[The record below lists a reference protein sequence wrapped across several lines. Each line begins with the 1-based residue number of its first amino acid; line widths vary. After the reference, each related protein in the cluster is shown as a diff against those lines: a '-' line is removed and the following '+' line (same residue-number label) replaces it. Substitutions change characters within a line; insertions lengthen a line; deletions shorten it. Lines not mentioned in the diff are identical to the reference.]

1 MSSKIKGLN
10 IKIGADM
17 TGLDTALKNIE
28 NTSKSTNSELKVI
41 TNSLKQNKDSVVLW
55 EQKQQVLTKAIE
67 NSREKTKALLQ
78 AQKGIEQAFRDGDI
92 DRNAY
97 DKFKEKLQKSSDKLK
112 ELKNQQTDFENKFKS
127 GEIDKDTYDKF
138 IEKVKRAE
146 REVQGLE
153 NSQRSMEEN
162 VRLKTV
168 SEEQFRAFQREIEQS
183 ENQTR
188 NLNEQLRD
196 ANDNIQRLGN
206 QSENTADD
214 VENLTEEVQNSSETV
229 QNSANGGYTV
239 LGNVFANVIT
249 EGIKLAGNTLK
260 DFTKDVITTGEEY
273 EAAIS
278 NVVAISG
285 AMSDDVELL
294 EAKAE
299 EMGAKTKFTA
309 AESAEAMSYMA
320 MAGWKTDDMLSGLE
334 GIMNLAAASGEDLAS
349 VSDIVTDALTA
360 FGLQASDSAHFA
372 DVLAAA
378 SSNSNTN
385 VAMMGETFQYAA
397 PIAGTLKYS
406 IEDMAIATGLMANS
420 GIKASQAGT
429 TLNSALS
436 RMAKPTKEMK
446 TYMQQLRLA
455 TTQTFDKAADPDAVE
470 KAMRIVEDRTLSA
483 ENAQIKLNQAIEK
496 YGENSDQALIATNN
510 LTKAQN
516 SLEEAQ
522 EAVTSLQ
529 AGETVS
535 IIDKNLLLTDEN
547 GNLKSLRDTID
558 TLKNAFS
565 GLSEVQQAEAAS
577 ALFGKN
583 SMAGMLAIVN
593 SKTEDYNKLAE
604 SVDNANGAAQGM
616 ADTMLDNLQGD
627 KTLFESAFDGM
638 KISISKEL
646 NPALREL
653 FKYGTEQMP
662 KLQKSFEP
670 IAKFISKVVENLPK
684 AIDSLQKI
692 KPLLTGI
699 LTLTTEIAVIYGAMK
714 VKDKI
719 IELIPAIKSL
729 WGVIATTPLGAITAG
744 ATAIVAAI
752 AAGLSLRKYIIDDL
766 EIEQTELEKLTEKH
780 NEEIQAL
787 ADKRQAISDLNDSFY
802 ENADGIQFQTDRT
815 KDLWKEL
822 DRLTDKS
829 GNVQQKDQ
837 ERAKYIL
844 GELNEALGTEYTMT
858 GNQIDNYRQLSSE
871 IDNVIAKK
879 QAEMMVDAY
888 LANSPEMNKQRI
900 EAKSDY
906 EKYDKEYQEKQ
917 KALEDA
923 ERTFKTFRKEY
934 LDGLDISPEEF
945 LNGDF
950 DNDNGITIANTLISA
965 REELQKAENAR
976 TQAKIT
982 FEKTSEYFEKLDK
995 IQEAYSLQQYD
1006 RIADIIYSE
1015 QELTNSTLD
1024 ETMSD
1029 AEQRLQAYNDY
1040 CLKTLSDFDLT
1051 VKDMK
1056 QKSVDE
1062 MEKEISELVRLGL
1075 VAGKTP
1081 EEIWENFSED
1091 FNKIQAEGLDISPL
1105 ITPFIESGLEPSK
1118 AFDDWKKTFR
1128 TQYENGGDMN
1138 SIIEWLGNSRY
1149 YRSIPYVFGSNDEY
1163 VKYLKEQSAS
1173 GLDISDFLVF
1183 GANAGLAESSEEFV
1197 SLFKENVER
1206 NLANGW
1212 DVSELLDT
1220 GNRFEIDLA
1229 EQFSKTFGEQ
1239 MQILADNGIDLS
1251 EFVSYAES
1259 HSKSLADLSGEN
1271 FLNELSTYL
1280 SENATEKLAVK
1291 LTDVQQKFNVFG
1303 SPALSS
1309 MSSMFGNDPIT
1320 LSERLIEFYNNG
1332 YDISELAK
1340 IAEKQGINIADVFG
1354 DNYTDVI
1361 QQQIDKGYSIVEL
1374 LEWGESSGLKVGDML
1389 GENYTDE
1396 AQSFVDDGFS
1406 IISLIAWAEN
1416 AGYTIGEIF
1425 GANFSHYVE
1434 QYINDKH
1441 EEYQKVSQNTGG
1453 FIKNN
1458 ILDRL
1463 PFMADGGFLAHGQ
1476 AVVAEAGPELLE
1488 VVNGGVRVTPLT
1500 ENSRNLATNKSQ
1512 IINYNNYTINATISN
1527 GYDVARL
1534 AEDLETERRRIERG
1548 MGK

>member
-28 NTSKSTNSELKVI
+28 NTSKSTNSELRLI
-41 TNSLKQNKDSVVLW
+41 NSSLKQNKDSVVLW
-55 EQKQQVLTKAIE
+55 QQKQQVLTNAIA
-67 NSREKTKALLQ
+67 NSKEKTNALLQ

-168 SEEQFRAFQREIEQS
+168 SEEQYRAFQREIENS
-183 ENQTR
+183 ESQTR
-188 NLNEQLRD
+188 NLNEQLRN
-196 ANDNIQRLGN
+196 ANENIQRLGN
-206 QSENTADD
+206 RAE
-214 VENLTEEVQNSSETV
+214 
-229 QNSANGGYTV
+229 NSANGSYTV

-320 MAGWKTDDMLSGLE
+320 MAGWKTNDMLSGLD
-334 GIMNLAAASGEDLAS
+334 GIMNLAAASGEDLAT

-446 TYMQQLRLA
+446 TYMQQLGLA

-558 TLKNAFS
+558 TLKSAFS

-593 SKTEDYNKLAE
+593 SKTEDYNKLADA
-604 SVDNANGAAQGM
+604 VDNANGAAQGM

-627 KTLFESAFDGM
+627 KTLFESAFDGV
-638 KISISKEL
+638 KISLSKEL

-684 AIDSLQKI
+684 AIDSLEKAKPVISAICTDALAIFVGIKALQITKKI
-692 KPLLTGI
+692 KTS
-699 LTLTTEIAVIYGAMK
+699 
-714 VKDKI
+714 
-719 IELIPAIKSL
+719 LIPAISSL
-729 WGVIATTPLGAITAG
+729 WGL
-744 ATAIVAAI
+744 I
-752 AAGLSLRKYIIDDL
+752 AAHPIGALLTAVGLVTTTILKGVYTYRDAQL
-766 EIEQTELEKLTEKH
+766 EVKSETEKLIEKH
-780 NEEIQAL
+780 NEEIQLL
-787 ADKRQAISDLNDSFY
+787 ADKRNAVKDLNDAFY
-802 ENADGIQFQTDRT
+802 ENADGIQNQTDRAQ
-815 KDLWKEL
+815 DLWKEL
-822 DRLTDKS
+822 DRLADKS

-844 GELNEALGTEYTMT
+844 GELNEALGTEYSMT
-858 GNQIDNYRQLSSE
+858 DNQINGYKLLSDE
-871 IDNVIAKK
+871 IDNVIEKK

-888 LANSPEMNKQRI
+888 LANSSEMNKQRI

-906 EKYDKEYQEKQ
+906 EKYDKEYQEQQ

-923 ERTFKTFRKEY
+923 ERRFDIFKKNMMNGSNITADDYVAGNFA
-934 LDGLDISPEEF
+934 DGETSTVAGKKLAQAV
-945 LNGDF
+945 
-950 DNDNGITIANTLISA
+950 ITA
-965 REELQKAENAR
+965 RENVQHAENAL

-982 FEKTSEYFEKLDK
+982 FNETSEYFQKLDE
-995 IQEAYSLQQYD
+995 IQEAYSLGQYS
-1006 RIADIIYSE
+1006 RISDIIYAE
-1015 QELTNSTLD
+1015 KDLTSTTLD
-1024 ETMSD
+1024 DSMSD

-1075 VAGKTP
+1075 IAGKTP

-1091 FNKIQAEGLDISPL
+1091 FDKIQAKGLDISPL

-1163 VKYLKEQSAS
+1163 IKYLKEQSAS
-1173 GLDISDFLVF
+1173 GLDISDLLVF

-1271 FLNELSTYL
+1271 FLNELSTYI
-1280 SENATEKLAVK
+1280 SENATEKL
-1291 LTDVQQKFNVFG
+1291 TNVQQKLVAIGG
-1303 SPALSS
+1303 SAL
-1309 MSSMFGNDPIT
+1309 GAILGIAPVT
-1320 LSERLIEFYNNG
+1320 LSEKIIKSFNNG

-1374 LEWGESSGLKVGDML
+1374 LEWGEKSGLKVGDML

-1396 AQSFVDDGFS
+1396 AQSFVDEGFS

-1434 QYINDKH
+1434 QYINDKR

-1488 VVNGGVRVTPLT
+1488 VMNGGVRVTPLT
-1500 ENSRNLATNKSQ
+1500 ENSRNLATNKNQ

>member
-55 EQKQQVLTKAIE
+55 QQKQQVLTNAIA
-67 NSREKTKALLQ
+67 NSKEKTNALLQ

-138 IEKVKRAE
+138 VEKVKRAE

-153 NSQRSMEEN
+153 NSQRSMQEN
-162 VRLKTV
+162 VRIGTI
-168 SEEQFRAFQREIEQS
+168 SEEQYRAFQREIESS
-183 ENQTR
+183 ENRTR

-239 LGNVFANVIT
+239 LGNVFANIIT

-446 TYMQQLRLA
+446 TYMQQLGLA
-455 TTQTFDKAADPDAVE
+455 TTQTFDKAADPNAVE

-496 YGENSDQALIATNN
+496 YGENSNQALIATNN

-547 GNLKSLRDTID
+547 GNLKSLRDTMD
-558 TLKNAFS
+558 TLKSAFS

-593 SKTEDYNKLAE
+593 SKTEDYNKLADA
-604 SVDNANGAAQGM
+604 VDNANGAAQGM

-627 KTLFESAFDGM
+627 KTLFESAFDGV
-638 KISISKEL
+638 KISLSKEL

-653 FKYGTEQMP
+653 VQYGTEQMP
-662 KLQKSFEP
+662 KIQKSFEP

-719 IELIPAIKSL
+719 IQLIPAIKSL
-729 WGVIATTPLGAITAG
+729 WGVVANPLVATG
-744 ATAIVAAI
+744 VA
-752 AAGLSLRKYIIDDL
+752 LSALAVGVKSYIDNL
-766 EIEQTELEKLTEKH
+766 EIEQTEIEKLTEKH
-780 NEEIQAL
+780 NEEIQLL
-787 ADKRQAISDLNDSFY
+787 ADKRKAVQDLNDAFY
-802 ENADGIQFQTDRT
+802 ESADGIQNQTDRT
-815 KDLWKEL
+815 QELWKEL

-844 GELNEALGTEYTMT
+844 GELNEALGTEYSMT
-858 GNQIDNYRQLSSE
+858 DNQINGYKLLSAE
-871 IDNVIAKK
+871 IDKVIAKK

-888 LANSPEMNKQRI
+888 LANSSEMNKQRI

-906 EKYDKEYQEKQ
+906 EKYDKEYQEQQ

-923 ERTFKTFRKEY
+923 ERRFDIFKKNMMNGSNITADDYVAGNFA
-934 LDGLDISPEEF
+934 DGETSTVAGKKLAQAV
-945 LNGDF
+945 
-950 DNDNGITIANTLISA
+950 ITA
-965 REELQKAENAR
+965 RENVQHAENAL

-982 FEKTSEYFEKLDK
+982 FNETSEYFQKLDE
-995 IQEAYSLQQYD
+995 IQEAYSLGQYS
-1006 RIADIIYSE
+1006 RISDIIYAE
-1015 QELTNSTLD
+1015 KDLTSTTLD
-1024 ETMSD
+1024 DSMSD

-1173 GLDISDFLVF
+1173 GLDISDLLVF

-1280 SENATEKLAVK
+1280 SENVTEE
-1291 LTDVQQKFNVFG
+1291 LTNVQQELRAIDG
-1303 SPALSS
+1303 SAPGAML
-1309 MSSMFGNDPIT
+1309 GIAPVT
-1320 LSERLIEFYNNG
+1320 LSEKLIKSFSNG

-1374 LEWGESSGLKVGDML
+1374 LEWGESSGLEI
-1389 GENYTDE
+1389 GEMFGGNYTNE
-1396 AQSFVDDGFS
+1396 AQSFVDEGFS
-1406 IISLIAWAEN
+1406 IQSLLSWATLAGIDAGTLFGEKFQEYADLYIS
-1416 AGYTIGEIF
+1416 
-1425 GANFSHYVE
+1425 E
-1434 QYINDKH
+1434 QEK
-1441 EEYQKVSQNTGG
+1441 YQKVFQNTGS

-1488 VVNGGVRVTPLT
+1488 VVNGGVRVTPLS
-1500 ENSRNLATNKSQ
+1500 ENSRNIATNQGQKIFYS
-1512 IINYNNYTINATISN
+1512 NYTINATISN
-1527 GYDVARL
+1527 GYDVSRL
-1534 AEDLETERRRIERG
+1534 AEELETERRRIERG
-1548 MGK
+1548 LGQ

>member
-28 NTSKSTNSELKVI
+28 NTSKSTNSELRLI
-41 TNSLKQNKDSVVLW
+41 NSSLKQNKDSVVLW
-55 EQKQQVLTKAIE
+55 QQKQQVLTNAIA
-67 NSREKTKALLQ
+67 NSREKTNALLQ

-168 SEEQFRAFQREIEQS
+168 SEEQYRAFQREIES
-183 ENQTR
+183 SANRTR

-239 LGNVFANVIT
+239 LGNVFANIIT

-285 AMSDDVELL
+285 AMSDDVKLL

-320 MAGWKTDDMLSGLE
+320 MAGWKTDDMLSGLD

-446 TYMQQLRLA
+446 TYMQQLGLA

-558 TLKNAFS
+558 TLKSAFS

-593 SKTEDYNKLAE
+593 SKTEDYNKLADA
-604 SVDNANGAAQGM
+604 VDNANGAAQGM

-627 KTLFESAFDGM
+627 KTLFESAFDGV
-638 KISISKEL
+638 KISLSKEL

-662 KLQKSFEP
+662 KLQKSFES

-699 LTLTTEIAVIYGAMK
+699 LTLTAEIAVIYGAMK
-714 VKDKI
+714 VKDKMMKVKDKI
-719 IELIPAIKSL
+719 IQLIPAIKSL
-729 WGVIATTPLGAITAG
+729 WGV
-744 ATAIVAAI
+744 VAA
-752 AAGLSLRKYIIDDL
+752 
-766 EIEQTELEKLTEKH
+766 
-780 NEEIQAL
+780 N
-787 ADKRQAISDLNDSFY
+787 
-802 ENADGIQFQTDRT
+802 
-815 KDLWKEL
+815 
-822 DRLTDKS
+822 
-829 GNVQQKDQ
+829 
-837 ERAKYIL
+837 
-844 GELNEALGTEYTMT
+844 
-858 GNQIDNYRQLSSE
+858 
-871 IDNVIAKK
+871 
-879 QAEMMVDAY
+879 
-888 LANSPEMNKQRI
+888 P
-900 EAKSDY
+900 
-906 EKYDKEYQEKQ
+906 
-917 KALEDA
+917 
-923 ERTFKTFRKEY
+923 
-934 LDGLDISPEEF
+934 
-945 LNGDF
+945 
-950 DNDNGITIANTLISA
+950 
-965 REELQKAENAR
+965 
-976 TQAKIT
+976 
-982 FEKTSEYFEKLDK
+982 
-995 IQEAYSLQQYD
+995 
-1006 RIADIIYSE
+1006 
-1015 QELTNSTLD
+1015 
-1024 ETMSD
+1024 
-1029 AEQRLQAYNDY
+1029 
-1040 CLKTLSDFDLT
+1040 
-1051 VKDMK
+1051 
-1056 QKSVDE
+1056 
-1062 MEKEISELVRLGL
+1062 L
-1075 VAGKTP
+1075 VAQTMCFLV
-1081 EEIWENFSED
+1081 E
-1091 FNKIQAEGLDISPL
+1091 
-1105 ITPFIESGLEPSK
+1105 
-1118 AFDDWKKTFR
+1118 
-1128 TQYENGGDMN
+1128 
-1138 SIIEWLGNSRY
+1138 
-1149 YRSIPYVFGSNDEY
+1149 RSIKSNSS
-1163 VKYLKEQSAS
+1163 K
-1173 GLDISDFLVF
+1173 FLLVC
-1183 GANAGLAESSEEFV
+1183 
-1197 SLFKENVER
+1197 
-1206 NLANGW
+1206 
-1212 DVSELLDT
+1212 
-1220 GNRFEIDLA
+1220 
-1229 EQFSKTFGEQ
+1229 
-1239 MQILADNGIDLS
+1239 
-1251 EFVSYAES
+1251 
-1259 HSKSLADLSGEN
+1259 
-1271 FLNELSTYL
+1271 
-1280 SENATEKLAVK
+1280 
-1291 LTDVQQKFNVFG
+1291 
-1303 SPALSS
+1303 
-1309 MSSMFGNDPIT
+1309 
-1320 LSERLIEFYNNG
+1320 
-1332 YDISELAK
+1332 
-1340 IAEKQGINIADVFG
+1340 
-1354 DNYTDVI
+1354 
-1361 QQQIDKGYSIVEL
+1361 
-1374 LEWGESSGLKVGDML
+1374 
-1389 GENYTDE
+1389 
-1396 AQSFVDDGFS
+1396 
-1406 IISLIAWAEN
+1406 
-1416 AGYTIGEIF
+1416 
-1425 GANFSHYVE
+1425 
-1434 QYINDKH
+1434 
-1441 EEYQKVSQNTGG
+1441 
-1453 FIKNN
+1453 
-1458 ILDRL
+1458 
-1463 PFMADGGFLAHGQ
+1463 
-1476 AVVAEAGPELLE
+1476 
-1488 VVNGGVRVTPLT
+1488 
-1500 ENSRNLATNKSQ
+1500 
-1512 IINYNNYTINATISN
+1512 
-1527 GYDVARL
+1527 
-1534 AEDLETERRRIERG
+1534 
-1548 MGK
+1548 

>member
-28 NTSKSTNSELKVI
+28 NTSKSTNSELRLI
-41 TNSLKQNKDSVVLW
+41 NSSLKQNKDSVVLW
-55 EQKQQVLTKAIE
+55 QQKQQVLTNAIA
-67 NSREKTKALLQ
+67 NSKEKTNALLQ

-153 NSQRSMEEN
+153 NSQRSMQEN
-162 VRLKTV
+162 VRLGTI
-168 SEEQFRAFQREIEQS
+168 SEEQYRAFQREIENS
-183 ENQTR
+183 ENRTR

-239 LGNVFANVIT
+239 LGNVFANIIT

-446 TYMQQLRLA
+446 TYMQQLGLA

-558 TLKNAFS
+558 TLKSAFS

-593 SKTEDYNKLAE
+593 SKTEDYNKLADA
-604 SVDNANGAAQGM
+604 VDNANGAAQGM

-627 KTLFESAFDGM
+627 KTLFESAFDGV
-638 KISISKEL
+638 KISLSKEL

-699 LTLTTEIAVIYGAMK
+699 LTLTAEIAAIYGAMK

-719 IELIPAIKSL
+719 IQLIPAIKSL
-729 WGVIATTPLGAITAG
+729 WGV
-744 ATAIVAAI
+744 VAANPLVAVG
-752 AAGLSLRKYIIDDL
+752 AALTAVATGVKTYIDNL

-780 NEEIQAL
+780 NEEIQLL
-787 ADKRQAISDLNDSFY
+787 ADKRKAVKDLNDAFY
-802 ENADGIQFQTDRT
+802 ENADGIQNQTDRT
-815 KDLWKEL
+815 QDLWKEL
-822 DRLTDKS
+822 ERLADKS

-844 GELNEALGTEYTMT
+844 GELNEALGTEYSMT
-858 GNQIDNYRQLSSE
+858 DNQINGYKLLSSE

-888 LANSPEMNKQRI
+888 LANSSEMNKQRI

-906 EKYDKEYQEKQ
+906 EKYDKEYQEAV
-917 KALEDA
+917 KATEEA
-923 ERTFKTFRKEY
+923 QKEY
-934 LDGLDISPEEF
+934 HKITGRTGYEITNDASKIENQLLSISSSQEEYDAGMALF
-945 LNGDF
+945 
-950 DNDNGITIANTLISA
+950 TAKANEQQA
-965 REELQKAENAR
+965 KNAR

-982 FEKTSEYFEKLDK
+982 FEKTSEYFQKLDE
-995 IQEAYSLQQYD
+995 IQEAYSLGQYS
-1006 RIADIIYSE
+1006 RISDIIYAE
-1015 QELTNSTLD
+1015 KDLTSTTLD
-1024 ETMSD
+1024 DSMSD

-1051 VKDMK
+1051 VKDLK

-1091 FNKIQAEGLDISPL
+1091 FDKIQAKGLDISPL
-1105 ITPFIESGLEPSK
+1105 ITPFIDSGLEPSK

-1128 TQYENGGDMN
+1128 AQYENGGDMN

-1173 GLDISDFLVF
+1173 GLDISDLLVF

-1271 FLNELSTYL
+1271 FLNELSTYI
-1280 SENATEKLAVK
+1280 SENATEKL
-1291 LTDVQQKFNVFG
+1291 TNVQQKLGAIGG
-1303 SPALSS
+1303 SALGS
-1309 MSSMFGNDPIT
+1309 MLGIAPVT
-1320 LSERLIEFYNNG
+1320 LSEKLIKSFNNG

-1374 LEWGESSGLKVGDML
+1374 LEWGEKSGLKVGDML

-1396 AQSFVDDGFS
+1396 AQSFVDEGFS
-1406 IISLIAWAEN
+1406 IQSLLSWATLAGIDAGTLFGEKFQEYADLYISE
-1416 AGYTIGEIF
+1416 
-1425 GANFSHYVE
+1425 
-1434 QYINDKH
+1434 H

-1500 ENSRNLATNKSQ
+1500 ENSRNLATNKNQ

>member
-28 NTSKSTNSELKVI
+28 NTSKSTNSELRLI
-41 TNSLKQNKDSVVLW
+41 NSSLKQNKDSVVLW
-55 EQKQQVLTKAIE
+55 QQKQQVLTNAIA
-67 NSREKTKALLQ
+67 NSREKTNALLQ

-168 SEEQFRAFQREIEQS
+168 SEEQYRAFQREIES
-183 ENQTR
+183 SANRTR

-239 LGNVFANVIT
+239 LGNVFANIIT

-285 AMSDDVELL
+285 AMSDDVKLL

-320 MAGWKTDDMLSGLE
+320 MAGWKTDDMLSGLD

-446 TYMQQLRLA
+446 TYMQQLGLA

-558 TLKNAFS
+558 TLKSAFS

-593 SKTEDYNKLAE
+593 SKTEDYNKLADA
-604 SVDNANGAAQGM
+604 VDNANGAAQGM

-627 KTLFESAFDGM
+627 KTLFESAFDGV
-638 KISISKEL
+638 KISLSKEL

-662 KLQKSFEP
+662 KLQKSFES

-719 IELIPAIKSL
+719 IQLIPAIKSL
-729 WGVIATTPLGAITAG
+729 WGV
-744 ATAIVAAI
+744 VAANPLV
-752 AAGLSLRKYIIDDL
+752 AVGVALTAVATGLKTYIDNL
-766 EIEQTELEKLTEKH
+766 EIKQTELEKLTEKH
-780 NEEIQAL
+780 NEEIQLL
-787 ADKRQAISDLNDSFY
+787 ADKRKAVKDLNDAFY

-815 KDLWKEL
+815 QDLWKEL
-822 DRLTDKS
+822 ERLADKS

-844 GELNEALGTEYTMT
+844 GELNEALGTEYSMT
-858 GNQIDNYRQLSSE
+858 DNQINGYKLLSSE
-871 IDNVIAKK
+871 IDKVIEKK
-879 QAEMMVDAY
+879 QAEMMIDAY
-888 LANSPEMNKQRI
+888 LANSADMTKARS
-900 EAKSDY
+900 EARSDY
-906 EKYDKEYQEKQ
+906 EKYDKEYQEQQ

-923 ERTFKTFRKEY
+923 ERRFDIFRKNMMNGSNITADDY
-934 LDGLDISPEEF
+934 VAGNFADGETSTVAGKKLAQAV
-945 LNGDF
+945 
-950 DNDNGITIANTLISA
+950 ITA
-965 REELQKAENAR
+965 RENVQHAENAL

-982 FEKTSEYFEKLDK
+982 FNETSEYFQKLDE
-995 IQEAYSLQQYD
+995 IQEAYSLGQYS
-1006 RIADIIYSE
+1006 RISDIIYAE
-1015 QELTNSTLD
+1015 KDLTSTTLD
-1024 ETMSD
+1024 DSMSD

-1091 FNKIQAEGLDISPL
+1091 FDKIQAKGLDISPL
-1105 ITPFIESGLEPSK
+1105 ITPFIDSGLEPSK

-1173 GLDISDFLVF
+1173 GLDISDLLVF

-1220 GNRFEIDLA
+1220 GNHFEIDLA

-1259 HSKSLADLSGEN
+1259 HSKRLADLSGEN
-1271 FLNELSTYL
+1271 FLNELSTYI
-1280 SENATEKLAVK
+1280 SENATEKLTVK

-1332 YDISELAK
+1332 YDISKLAK

-1374 LEWGESSGLKVGDML
+1374 LEWGESSGLEIGEML
-1389 GENYTDE
+1389 GENYTNE
-1396 AQSFVDDGFS
+1396 AQSFVDEGFS
-1406 IISLIAWAEN
+1406 IQSLLSWATLAGIDAGTLFGEKFQEYADLYISE
-1416 AGYTIGEIF
+1416 
-1425 GANFSHYVE
+1425 
-1434 QYINDKH
+1434 H

-1500 ENSRNLATNKSQ
+1500 ENSRNLATNKNQ

>member
-28 NTSKSTNSELKVI
+28 NTSKSTNSELRLI
-41 TNSLKQNKDSVVLW
+41 NSSLKQNKDSVVLW
-55 EQKQQVLTKAIE
+55 QQKQQVLTKAIE
-67 NSREKTKALLQ
+67 NSKEKTNALLQ

-112 ELKNQQTDFENKFKS
+112 DLKNQQTDFENKFKS

-138 IEKVKRAE
+138 VEKVKRAE

-153 NSQRSMEEN
+153 NSQRSMQEN
-162 VRLKTV
+162 VRIGTI
-168 SEEQFRAFQREIEQS
+168 SEEQYRAFQREIES
-183 ENQTR
+183 SANRTR

-196 ANDNIQRLGN
+196 ANENIQRLGN

-239 LGNVFANVIT
+239 LGNVFANIIT

-285 AMSDDVELL
+285 AMSDDVKLL

-320 MAGWKTDDMLSGLE
+320 MAGWKTDDMLSGLD

-436 RMAKPTKEMK
+436 RLAKPTKEMK
-446 TYMQQLRLA
+446 TYMQQLGLA

-593 SKTEDYNKLAE
+593 SKTEDYNKLADA
-604 SVDNANGAAQGM
+604 VDNANGAAQGM

-627 KTLFESAFDGM
+627 KTLFESAFDGV
-638 KISISKEL
+638 KISLSKEL

-653 FKYGTEQMP
+653 VKYGTEQMP
-662 KLQKSFEP
+662 KIQKSLEP
-670 IAKFISKVVENLPK
+670 IVDGIIKVAKNIPK
-684 AIDSLQKI
+684 AIDSLEKAKPVISAICTDALAIFAGIKAVQITKKI
-692 KPLLTGI
+692 KTS
-699 LTLTTEIAVIYGAMK
+699 
-714 VKDKI
+714 
-719 IELIPAIKSL
+719 LIPAISSL
-729 WGVIATTPLGAITAG
+729 WGLIAAHPIGAIITAVG
-744 ATAIVAAI
+744 LVGTAITKGIFTYLDAQ
-752 AAGLSLRKYIIDDL
+752 L
-766 EIEQTELEKLTEKH
+766 EVKSETEKLIEKH
-780 NEEIQAL
+780 NEEIQLL
-787 ADKRQAISDLNDSFY
+787 ADKRKAVKDLNDAFY
-802 ENADGIQFQTDRT
+802 ENTDGIQNQTDRT
-815 KDLWKEL
+815 QDLWKEL

-844 GELNEALGTEYTMT
+844 GELNEALGTEYSMT
-858 GNQIDNYRQLSSE
+858 DNQINGYKLLSAE

-888 LANSPEMNKQRI
+888 LANSSEMNKQRI

-906 EKYDKEYQEKQ
+906 EKYDKEYQEQQ

-923 ERTFKTFRKEY
+923 ERRFDIFKKNMMNGSNITADDYVAGNFA
-934 LDGLDISPEEF
+934 DGETSTVAGKKLAQAV
-945 LNGDF
+945 
-950 DNDNGITIANTLISA
+950 ITA
-965 REELQKAENAR
+965 REKVQHAENAR

-982 FEKTSEYFEKLDK
+982 FDETSEYFQKLDE
-995 IQEAYSLQQYD
+995 IQEAYSLEQYS
-1006 RIADIIYSE
+1006 RISDIIYAE
-1015 QELTNSTLD
+1015 KDLTSTTLD
-1024 ETMSD
+1024 DSMSD

-1051 VKDMK
+1051 VKDLK

-1075 VAGKTP
+1075 IAGKTP

-1091 FNKIQAEGLDISPL
+1091 FDKIQAEGLDISPL
-1105 ITPFIESGLEPSK
+1105 ITPFIDSGLEPSK

-1128 TQYENGGDMN
+1128 TQYENDGDMN

-1212 DVSELLDT
+1212 DVAELLDT

-1271 FLNELSTYL
+1271 FLNELSTYI
-1280 SENATEKLAVK
+1280 SENATEKL
-1291 LTDVQQKFNVFG
+1291 TNVQQKLEAIGG
-1303 SPALSS
+1303 SALGS
-1309 MSSMFGNDPIT
+1309 MLGIAPVT
-1320 LSERLIEFYNNG
+1320 LSEKLIKSFNNG
-1332 YDISELAK
+1332 DDISELAK
-1340 IAEKQGINIADVFG
+1340 ITEKQGINIADVFG

-1374 LEWGESSGLKVGDML
+1374 LEWGEKSGLKVGDML

-1396 AQSFVDDGFS
+1396 AQSFVDEGFS
-1406 IISLIAWAEN
+1406 IQSLLSWATLAGIDAGTLFGEKFQEYADLYISE
-1416 AGYTIGEIF
+1416 
-1425 GANFSHYVE
+1425 
-1434 QYINDKH
+1434 H

-1500 ENSRNLATNKSQ
+1500 ENSRNLATNKNQ

>member
-28 NTSKSTNSELKVI
+28 NTSKSTNSELRLI
-41 TNSLKQNKDSVVLW
+41 NSSLKQNKDSVVLW
-55 EQKQQVLTKAIE
+55 QQKQQVLTNAIA
-67 NSREKTKALLQ
+67 NSKEKTNALLQ

-168 SEEQFRAFQREIEQS
+168 SEEQFRAFQREIENS

-188 NLNEQLRD
+188 NLNEQLRE
-196 ANDNIQRLGN
+196 AQDNLQRLGN
-206 QSENTADD
+206 QAED
-214 VENLTEEVQNSSETV
+214 
-229 QNSANGGYTV
+229 SANGNYTV
-239 LGNVFANVIT
+239 FGNVFANLIT
-249 EGIKLAGNTLK
+249 DGIKLAGETLK
-260 DFTKDVITTGEEY
+260 NFTRDIITTGEEY
-273 EAAIS
+273 ESAIS
-278 NVVAISG
+278 NVAAISG

-320 MAGWKTDDMLSGLE
+320 MAGWKTNDMLSGLD

-446 TYMQQLRLA
+446 TYMQQLGLA

-604 SVDNANGAAQGM
+604 AVDNANGAAQGM

-627 KTLFESAFDGM
+627 KTLFESAFDGV
-638 KISISKEL
+638 KISLSKEL

-662 KLQKSFEP
+662 KLQKSFES

-719 IELIPAIKSL
+719 IQLIPAIKSL
-729 WGVIATTPLGAITAG
+729 WGVIATTPFGAITAG

-766 EIEQTELEKLTEKH
+766 EVEQTELEKLTEKH
-780 NEEIQAL
+780 NEEIQLL
-787 ADKRQAISDLNDSFY
+787 ADKRKAVKDLNDAFY
-802 ENADGIQFQTDRT
+802 ENADGIQNQTDRT
-815 KDLWKEL
+815 KDLYKEL
-822 DRLTDKS
+822 NNLTDQY
-829 GNVQQKDQ
+829 GNVQQKDK
-837 ERAKYIL
+837 ERVKYIL

-871 IDNVIAKK
+871 IDNVIAQK
-879 QAEMMVDAY
+879 QAEMMIDAY
-888 LANSPEMNKQRI
+888 LANSADMTKARS
-900 EAKSDY
+900 EARSDY

-923 ERTFKTFRKEY
+923 ERRFDIFRKNMMNGSNITADDY
-934 LDGLDISPEEF
+934 VAGNFADGETSTVAGKKLAQAV
-945 LNGDF
+945 
-950 DNDNGITIANTLISA
+950 ITA
-965 REELQKAENAR
+965 RENVQHAENAL

-982 FEKTSEYFEKLDK
+982 FNETSEYFQKLDE
-995 IQEAYSLQQYD
+995 IQEAYSLEQYS
-1006 RIADIIYSE
+1006 RISDIIYAE
-1015 QELTNSTLD
+1015 KDLTSTTLD
-1024 ETMSD
+1024 DSMSD
-1029 AEQRLQAYNDY
+1029 AEQRLQAYSDS
-1040 CLKTLSDFDLT
+1040 CLKTLSDFDLA
-1051 VKDMK
+1051 VKDMR

-1062 MEKEISELVRLGL
+1062 LEKQLTDNLTKGMLTGEGVRD
-1075 VAGKTP
+1075 
-1081 EEIWENFSED
+1081 IWENYSDD
-1091 FNKIQAEGLDISPL
+1091 FNKFQENGLDISPL
-1105 ITPFIESGLEPSK
+1105 IRSLRTTGATPADVFGTGWQNI
-1118 AFDDWKKTFR
+1118 FR
-1128 TQYENGGDMN
+1128 TQLKNGGDMSEMIGWLNDSEYYNVSKSIFDDN
-1138 SIIEWLGNSRY
+1138 SNFI
-1149 YRSIPYVFGSNDEY
+1149 D
-1163 VKYLKEQSAS
+1163 YLKEQFNTGQDISYLLEWGAKS
-1173 GLDISDFLVF
+1173 GL
-1183 GANAGLAESSEEFV
+1183 ATSEEFV
-1197 SLFKENVER
+1197 DIYKKTVQNNIDKGFDVG
-1206 NLANGW
+1206 NLLEW
-1212 DVSELLDT
+1212 
-1220 GNRFEIDLA
+1220 GNNA
-1229 EQFSKTFGEQ
+1229 
-1239 MQILADNGIDLS
+1239 GIDLS
-1251 EFVSYAES
+1251 EVFAEKFGANWQRCIDTLDVDITEFIKWGEKSGVKVSDIFSDEYIDNFQNYLNSVDSNINMDAFVSWANS
-1259 HSKSLADLSGEN
+1259 QGLLMGDIFGEN
-1271 FLNELSTYL
+1271 FIDRFNEYIKYV
-1280 SENATEKLAVK
+1280 N
-1291 LTDVQQKFNVFG
+1291 
-1303 SPALSS
+1303 
-1309 MSSMFGNDPIT
+1309 
-1320 LSERLIEFYNNG
+1320 EREIFQN
-1332 YDISELAK
+1332 
-1340 IAEKQGINIADVFG
+1340 
-1354 DNYTDVI
+1354 
-1361 QQQIDKGYSIVEL
+1361 
-1374 LEWGESSGLKVGDML
+1374 
-1389 GENYTDE
+1389 
-1396 AQSFVDDGFS
+1396 FV
-1406 IISLIAWAEN
+1406 EN
-1416 AGYTIGEIF
+1416 AGSFT
-1425 GANFSHYVE
+1425 
-1434 QYINDKH
+1434 
-1441 EEYQKVSQNTGG
+1441 
-1453 FIKNN
+1453 KNN
-1458 ILDRL
+1458 IINKL
-1463 PFMADGGFLAHGQ
+1463 PFMADGGFLSHGQ

-1500 ENSRNLATNKSQ
+1500 ENSRNLATNKNQ

>member
-17 TGLDTALKNIE
+17 TGLDTALKKLE
-28 NTSKSTNSELKVI
+28 NSSKSTNSELKVI

-55 EQKQQVLTKAIE
+55 QQKQQVLTNAIA
-67 NSREKTKALLQ
+67 NSKEKTNALLQ

-138 IEKVKRAE
+138 VEKVKRAE

-188 NLNEQLRD
+188 NLNEQLRESR
-196 ANDNIQRLGN
+196 DNLQRLGN
-206 QSENTADD
+206 QSQDTADN
-214 VENLTEEVQNSSETV
+214 VENLSEEVQEQAETME
-229 QNSANGGYTV
+229 NSANGGYTV
-239 LGNVFANVIT
+239 FGNVFANIIT

-446 TYMQQLRLA
+446 TYMQQLGLA

-483 ENAQIKLNQAIEK
+483 ENAQIRLNQAIGK
-496 YGENSDQALIATNN
+496 YGENSEQALIATNN

-604 SVDNANGAAQGM
+604 AVDNANGAAQGM

-719 IELIPAIKSL
+719 IQLIPAIKSL
-729 WGVIATTPLGAITAG
+729 WGVIATNPLV
-744 ATAIVAAI
+744 ATGVA
-752 AAGLSLRKYIIDDL
+752 LSALAVGVKSYIDNL

-780 NEEIQAL
+780 NEEIREL

-815 KDLWKEL
+815 KDLYKEL
-822 DRLTDKS
+822 NNLTDQY
-829 GNVQQKDQ
+829 GNVQQKDK

-879 QAEMMVDAY
+879 QAETLIDSY
-888 LANSPEMNKQRI
+888 LANSADMNKARS
-900 EAKSDY
+900 EARSDY

-917 KALEDA
+917 KALKDA
-923 ERTFKTFRKEY
+923 ERIFKTFRKEY
-934 LDGLDISPEEF
+934 LNGLDISPEEF
-945 LNGDF
+945 LNGNF
-950 DNDNGITIANTLISA
+950 EGIIESDVTIESGKNIANTLILA

-1006 RIADIIYSE
+1006 RVADIIYSE

-1029 AEQRLQAYNDY
+1029 AEQRLQAYSDS
-1040 CLKTLSDFDLT
+1040 CLKTLSDFDLA
-1051 VKDMK
+1051 VKDMR

-1062 MEKEISELVRLGL
+1062 LEKQLTDNLTKGMLTGEEVRD
-1075 VAGKTP
+1075 
-1081 EEIWENFSED
+1081 IWENYSD
-1091 FNKIQAEGLDISPL
+1091 YFNKFQENGLDISPL
-1105 ITPFIESGLEPSK
+1105 IRSLRTTGATPADVFGTGWQNI
-1118 AFDDWKKTFR
+1118 FR
-1128 TQYENGGDMN
+1128 TQLKNGGDMSEMIGWLNDSEYYKVSKSIFGDN
-1138 SIIEWLGNSRY
+1138 SNFI
-1149 YRSIPYVFGSNDEY
+1149 D
-1163 VKYLKEQSAS
+1163 YLKEQFNTGQDISYLLEWGAKS
-1173 GLDISDFLVF
+1173 GL
-1183 GANAGLAESSEEFV
+1183 ATSEEFV
-1197 SLFKENVER
+1197 DIYKKTVQNNIDKGFDVG
-1206 NLANGW
+1206 NLLEW
-1212 DVSELLDT
+1212 
-1220 GNRFEIDLA
+1220 GNNA
-1229 EQFSKTFGEQ
+1229 
-1239 MQILADNGIDLS
+1239 GIDLS
-1251 EFVSYAES
+1251 EVFAEKFGANWQRCVDTLDVDITEFIKWGEKSGVKVSDIFSDEYIDNFQNYLNSVDSNINMDAFIS
-1259 HSKSLADLSGEN
+1259 WADSQGLLMGDIFGEN
-1271 FLNELSTYL
+1271 FINRFNEY
-1280 SENATEKLAVK
+1280 
-1291 LTDVQQKFNVFG
+1291 
-1303 SPALSS
+1303 
-1309 MSSMFGNDPIT
+1309 
-1320 LSERLIEFYNNG
+1320 
-1332 YDISELAK
+1332 
-1340 IAEKQGINIADVFG
+1340 IN
-1354 DNYTDVI
+1354 
-1361 QQQIDKGYSIVEL
+1361 S
-1374 LEWGESSGLKVGDML
+1374 
-1389 GENYTDE
+1389 
-1396 AQSFVDDGFS
+1396 
-1406 IISLIAWAEN
+1406 
-1416 AGYTIGEIF
+1416 
-1425 GANFSHYVE
+1425 ANFSIDEYTNSIDE
-1434 QYINDKH
+1434 YINSVKSSIN
-1441 EEYQKVSQNTGG
+1441 EYINSSDGILAKAKMFGG
-1453 FIKNN
+1453 
-1458 ILDRL
+1458 LR
-1463 PFMADGGFLAHGQ
+1463 FMADGGFLSHGQ

-1488 VVNGGVRVTPLT
+1488 VVNGGVRVTPLS
-1500 ENSRNLATNKSQ
+1500 ENSRNIATNQGQKIFYS
-1512 IINYNNYTINATISN
+1512 NYTINATISN
-1527 GYDVARL
+1527 GYDVSRL
-1534 AEDLETERRRIERG
+1534 AEELETERRRIERG
-1548 MGK
+1548 LGQ

>member
-28 NTSKSTNSELKVI
+28 NTSKSTNSELRLI
-41 TNSLKQNKDSVVLW
+41 NSSLKQNKDSVVLW
-55 EQKQQVLTKAIE
+55 QQKQQVLTNAIA
-67 NSREKTKALLQ
+67 NSKEKTNALLQ

-138 IEKVKRAE
+138 VEKVKRAE

-153 NSQRSMEEN
+153 NSQRSMQEN
-162 VRLKTV
+162 VRIGTI
-168 SEEQFRAFQREIEQS
+168 SEEQYRAFQREIES
-183 ENQTR
+183 SANRTR

-196 ANDNIQRLGN
+196 ANENIQRLGN

-239 LGNVFANVIT
+239 LGNVFANIIT

-285 AMSDDVELL
+285 AMSDDVKLL

-320 MAGWKTDDMLSGLE
+320 MAGWKTDDMLSGLD

-436 RMAKPTKEMK
+436 RLAKPTKEMK
-446 TYMQQLRLA
+446 TYMQQLGLA

-496 YGENSDQALIATNN
+496 YGENSNQALIATNN

-593 SKTEDYNKLAE
+593 SKTEDYNKLADA
-604 SVDNANGAAQGM
+604 VDNANGAAQGM

-627 KTLFESAFDGM
+627 KTLFESAFDGV
-638 KISISKEL
+638 KISLSKEL

-653 FKYGTEQMP
+653 VKYGTEQMP

-699 LTLTTEIAVIYGAMK
+699 LTLTAEIAVIYGAMK
-714 VKDKI
+714 VKDKMMKVKDKI
-719 IELIPAIKSL
+719 IQLIPAIKSL
-729 WGVIATTPLGAITAG
+729 WGV
-744 ATAIVAAI
+744 VAANPLV
-752 AAGLSLRKYIIDDL
+752 AVGVALTAVATGVKTYIDNL

-780 NEEIQAL
+780 NEEIQLL
-787 ADKRQAISDLNDSFY
+787 ADKRKAVKDLNDAFY
-802 ENADGIQFQTDRT
+802 ENADGIQNQTDRT
-815 KDLWKEL
+815 QDLWKEL
-822 DRLTDKS
+822 ERLADKS

-844 GELNEALGTEYTMT
+844 GELNEALGTEYSMT
-858 GNQIDNYRQLSSE
+858 DNQINGYKLLSSE
-871 IDNVIAKK
+871 IDKVIEKK
-879 QAEMMVDAY
+879 QAEMMIDAY
-888 LANSPEMNKQRI
+888 LANSPEMDKQRI

-917 KALEDA
+917 KALEVA
-923 ERTFKTFRKEY
+923 ERRFRIFKEDN
-934 LDGLDISPEEF
+934 LNGLDISPEDY
-945 LNGDF
+945 LNGNFEGITDK
-950 DNDNGITIANTLISA
+950 NGIKIANTLISA
-965 REELQKAENAR
+965 REELQKAKDAR

-982 FEKTSEYFEKLDK
+982 FEKTSEYFQKLDE
-995 IQEAYSLQQYD
+995 IQEAYSLEQYS
-1006 RIADIIYSE
+1006 RISDIIYAE
-1015 QELTNSTLD
+1015 KDLTSTTLD
-1024 ETMSD
+1024 DSMSD

-1051 VKDMK
+1051 VKDLK

-1075 VAGKTP
+1075 IAGKTP

-1091 FNKIQAEGLDISPL
+1091 FDKIQAKGLDISPL
-1105 ITPFIESGLEPSK
+1105 ITPFIDSGLEPSK

-1149 YRSIPYVFGSNDEY
+1149 YRSIPYVFGNNDEY

-1173 GLDISDFLVF
+1173 GLDISDLLVF

-1271 FLNELSTYL
+1271 FLNELSTYI
-1280 SENATEKLAVK
+1280 SENATEKL
-1291 LTDVQQKFNVFG
+1291 TNVQQKLGAIGG
-1303 SPALSS
+1303 SALGS
-1309 MSSMFGNDPIT
+1309 MLGIAPVT
-1320 LSERLIEFYNNG
+1320 LSEKLIKSFNNG

-1374 LEWGESSGLKVGDML
+1374 LEWGENSGLKVGDML
-1389 GENYTDE
+1389 GENYTNE
-1396 AQSFVDDGFS
+1396 AQSFVDEGFS
-1406 IISLIAWAEN
+1406 IQSLLSWATLAGIDAGTLFGEKFQEYADLYISE
-1416 AGYTIGEIF
+1416 
-1425 GANFSHYVE
+1425 
-1434 QYINDKH
+1434 H

-1500 ENSRNLATNKSQ
+1500 ENSRNLATNKNQ

>member
-28 NTSKSTNSELKVI
+28 NTSKSTNSELRLI
-41 TNSLKQNKDSVVLW
+41 NSSLKQNKDSVVLW
-55 EQKQQVLTKAIE
+55 QQKQQVLTKAIE
-67 NSREKTKALLQ
+67 NSREKTHALLQ

-92 DRNAY
+92 DQNAY

-112 ELKNQQTDFENKFKS
+112 DLKNQQEEFENKFKS
-127 GEIDKDTYDKF
+127 EEIDKDTYDKF
-138 IEKVKRAE
+138 IKKVQKAE
-146 REVQGLE
+146 REVQSLE

-168 SEEQFRAFQREIEQS
+168 SEEQFRAFQREIENS
-183 ENQTR
+183 ESQTR

-206 QSENTADD
+206 QAE
-214 VENLTEEVQNSSETV
+214 
-229 QNSANGGYTV
+229 NSANGSYTV

-285 AMSDDVELL
+285 AMSDDVKLL

-320 MAGWKTDDMLSGLE
+320 MAGWKTDDMLSGLD

-436 RMAKPTKEMK
+436 RLAKPTKEMK
-446 TYMQQLRLA
+446 TYMQQLGLA

-558 TLKNAFS
+558 TLKSAFS

-593 SKTEDYNKLAE
+593 SKTEDYNKLADA
-604 SVDNANGAAQGM
+604 VDNANGAAQGM

-627 KTLFESAFDGM
+627 KTLFESAFDGV
-638 KISISKEL
+638 KISLSKEL

-653 FKYGTEQMP
+653 VKYGTEQMP
-662 KLQKSFEP
+662 KIQKSLEP
-670 IAKFISKVVENLPK
+670 IVDGIIKVAKNIPK
-684 AIDSLQKI
+684 AIDSLEKAKPVISAICTDALAIFVGIKALQITKKI
-692 KPLLTGI
+692 KTS
-699 LTLTTEIAVIYGAMK
+699 
-714 VKDKI
+714 
-719 IELIPAIKSL
+719 LIPAISSL
-729 WGVIATTPLGAITAG
+729 WGL
-744 ATAIVAAI
+744 I
-752 AAGLSLRKYIIDDL
+752 AAHPIGALLTAVGLVTATILKGVYTYRDAQL
-766 EIEQTELEKLTEKH
+766 EVKSETEKLIEKH
-780 NEEIQAL
+780 NEEIQLL
-787 ADKRQAISDLNDSFY
+787 ADKRKAVKDLNDAFY

-815 KDLWKEL
+815 KDLYKEL
-822 DRLTDKS
+822 NNLTDQY
-829 GNVQQKDQ
+829 GNVQQKDK
-837 ERAKYIL
+837 ERVKYIL

-879 QAEMMVDAY
+879 QAEMMIDAY
-888 LANSPEMNKQRI
+888 LANSADMNKARS
-900 EAKSDY
+900 EARVDY
-906 EKYDKEYQEKQ
+906 EKYDAEYKEKE
-917 KALEDA
+917 KALEVA
-923 ERTFKTFRKEY
+923 ERRFRIFKKEY
-934 LDGLDISPEEF
+934 LNGLDISPEDY
-945 LNGDF
+945 LNGNFEGITDE
-950 DNDNGITIANTLISA
+950 NGITMANTLISA
-965 REELQKAENAR
+965 REELQQAKDAR

-982 FEKTSEYFEKLDK
+982 FEKTSEYFQKGDE

-1029 AEQRLQAYNDY
+1029 AEQRLQAYSDS
-1040 CLKTLSDFDLT
+1040 CLKTLSDFDLA
-1051 VKDMK
+1051 VKDMR

-1062 MEKEISELVRLGL
+1062 LEKQLTDNLTKGMLTGEGVRD
-1075 VAGKTP
+1075 
-1081 EEIWENFSED
+1081 IWENYSDD
-1091 FNKIQAEGLDISPL
+1091 FNKFQENGLDISPL
-1105 ITPFIESGLEPSK
+1105 IRSLRTTGATPADVFGTGWQNI
-1118 AFDDWKKTFR
+1118 FR
-1128 TQYENGGDMN
+1128 TQLKNGGDMSEMIGWLNDSKYYNVSKSIFDDN
-1138 SIIEWLGNSRY
+1138 SNFI
-1149 YRSIPYVFGSNDEY
+1149 D
-1163 VKYLKEQSAS
+1163 YLKEQFNTGQDISYLLEWGAKS
-1173 GLDISDFLVF
+1173 GL
-1183 GANAGLAESSEEFV
+1183 ATSEEFV
-1197 SLFKENVER
+1197 DIYKKTVQNNIDKGFDVG
-1206 NLANGW
+1206 NLLEW
-1212 DVSELLDT
+1212 
-1220 GNRFEIDLA
+1220 GNNA
-1229 EQFSKTFGEQ
+1229 
-1239 MQILADNGIDLS
+1239 GIDLS
-1251 EFVSYAES
+1251 EVFAEKFGANWQRCIDTLDVDITEFIKWGEKSGVKVSDIFSDEYIDNFQNYLNSVDSNINMDAFVSWANFQG
-1259 HSKSLADLSGEN
+1259 LLMGDIFGEN
-1271 FLNELSTYL
+1271 FIDRFNEYIKYVNEREIFQNFV
-1280 SENATEKLAVK
+1280 ENYEDECEKF
-1291 LTDVQQKFNVFG
+1291 QKF
-1303 SPALSS
+1303 
-1309 MSSMFGNDPIT
+1309 I
-1320 LSERLIEFYNNG
+1320 
-1332 YDISELAK
+1332 
-1340 IAEKQGINIADVFG
+1340 
-1354 DNYTDVI
+1354 
-1361 QQQIDKGYSIVEL
+1361 
-1374 LEWGESSGLKVGDML
+1374 
-1389 GENYTDE
+1389 
-1396 AQSFVDDGFS
+1396 
-1406 IISLIAWAEN
+1406 EN
-1416 AGYTIGEIF
+1416 AGSFT
-1425 GANFSHYVE
+1425 
-1434 QYINDKH
+1434 
-1441 EEYQKVSQNTGG
+1441 
-1453 FIKNN
+1453 KNN
-1458 ILDRL
+1458 IINKL
-1463 PFMADGGFLAHGQ
+1463 PFMADGGFLSHGQ

-1500 ENSRNLATNKSQ
+1500 ENSRNLATNKNQ